1 MKMVSGKLCPS
12 GRLLAALW
20 LTFAVLAVAAA
31 QQTTTTATISGTVS
45 STKGG
50 PIANARVILTDRAT
64 AKTSAV
70 ATNADGKFTA
80 TGLVPSDYALR
91 IEVPHFVTNT
101 IQLTAHSGPATEADV
116 QLSPEPV
123 PGVVD
128 VRQIANLPFRN
139 SNFLQAA
146 SLQPGMQT
154 YDAGTL
160 SSAKAGFQALSAAG
174 SAGRVNPQLE
184 VDGLAA
190 QDQSAGSTTQN
201 LPLSAIEEF
210 KSGGVFADISDQLYS
225 PGALNFVTRSGGDS
239 LHGELS
245 GTYGNGKV
253 LSASLPGGSNRDWGR
268 QQYGGNVGGAVIPE
282 KLYFFADVQRN
293 KQDLANPV
301 LLGSPFTAIAPSGFT
316 LNEPFRDFETSDRL
330 DYKVSETTRAFYRFT
345 YDHNN
350 DTATLSQGPSLQPY
364 QSKTNTPANAV
375 GVDFNRGSFV
385 NSLRFEYL
393 KFKNVLGQ
401 PTTGAAIPVAPI
413 ITLNIGGGAT
423 AQCND
428 GSLFCSGPSPFASQ
442 QTQQSNFQFRYDG
455 SRVWNNH
462 NFHVGVAFDHIRA
475 GLFDSRYSLA
485 PALSDQSSTPLPAG
499 VFGSDGNPANPMNYP
514 VQWAFFG
521 NGQGFAS
528 EKSAFGMPGGG
539 FGDNQLEIYGGDTW
553 KLKRNVTVTYGVRWL
568 HDGGRNDGD
577 LAAIPALNSYGP
589 GLGGKIRQPNMN
601 FAPQIGAAWDPD
613 GQGKTI
619 IHVGAGLFYDNSLF
633 QNVALD
639 RPLRLAQGT
648 FNSTPAACVGGAPGE
663 IQWPSAGSPGSMIA
677 GGAGVVNANGTVSPT
692 WCGQSIGSAGPQ
704 AVALQTAYQSAVAAA
719 AGTNLNYMGNA
730 GAYAGPYVNGLS
742 LLAPNY
748 ETPRTFQ
755 VDVGLQHEL
764 WPGLIL
770 TADYV
775 RNVTTRNL
783 LGLDVNQGGAENTF
797 NITNATND
805 RDAAQSAAGCPI
817 GPGQVGCMVAKLGPA
832 GALSAYGAAG
842 IGGPGQ
848 VTGGAPCPFCA
859 FPGIHPTLG
868 VNVMNFPVG
877 RSVYSGELVSLR
889 QQFKAFARGVRGA
902 SFQVSYAHSR
912 YVSQSDNED
921 LTPVA
926 TDYANPD
933 RFTGPGAFDRTH
945 QISVAAHF
953 DLEKSFQLSFI
964 SHLLSPLPQTFRLQQ
979 NSGGAEVLVTD
990 WNGDG
995 SVGDIVPGSNVG
1007 TYMRNY
1013 FSASYLQTFITNY
1026 NTNVAGGA
1034 NPQTPAGQQLITAG
1048 VFSLPELEEM
1058 GGVQQPLAATVADP
1072 SGLGWLKTFDVRLG
1086 WQHKFGERFTVTPSI
1101 ALLNALN
1108 FANFD
1113 LAGNTQSGVLNFG
1126 ADSLSRWSTVLQP
1139 QGTVGGTSQ
1148 SGIAGRTNRASL
1160 QSGMNATGAP
1170 RSVEWGLK
1178 ISF

>member
-1 MKMVSGKLCPS
+1 MKMVSGNLCPS
-12 GRLLAALW
+12 RRLLAVLW
-20 LTFAVLAVAAA
+20 LSFAMFAVAAA
-31 QQTTTTATISGTVS
+31 AQEATTTATISGTVS

-50 PIANARVILTDRAT
+50 PIANAKVILTDKNT

-70 ATNADGKFTA
+70 TTDENGKFTA

-91 IEVPHFVTNT
+91 IEAPHFVTDT
-101 IQLTAHSGPATEADV
+101 VQLAAHAGPAAQVDV
-116 QLSPEPV
+116 QLSPEPI

-128 VRQIANLPFRN
+128 VRSIADLPFN
-139 SNFLQAA
+139 GGNFLQGA
-146 SLQPGMQT
+146 SIQPGMQP
-154 YDAGTL
+154 YDAGAL
-160 SSAKAGFQALSAAG
+160 DSAKSGFQGLSVAG
-174 SAGRVNPQLE
+174 PAGRTKPQIE
-184 VDGLAA
+184 VDGLTARNE
-190 QDQSAGSTTQN
+190 SAGSTTQN
-201 LPLSAIEEF
+201 IPLSAIEEF
-210 KSGGVFADISDQLYS
+210 KSGGVLAHAPDQLDS
-225 PGALNFVTRSGGDS
+225 PGAINFVTRSGGDS

-253 LSASLPGGSNRDWGR
+253 LSASLPGGGNRDWGR
-268 QQYGGNVGGAVIPE
+268 QQYGGNAGGAVIPG
-282 KLYFFADVQRN
+282 KLFFFADAQRN

-301 LLGSPFTAIAPSGFT
+301 LLGGPFSVIAPSGIT
-316 LNEPFRDFETSDRL
+316 INEPFREFETSDRL

-345 YDHNN
+345 YDQNN
-350 DTATLSQGPSLQPY
+350 DTATLGQGPSLQPY

-393 KFKNVLGQ
+393 KFKNVLSQ
-401 PTTGAAIPVAPI
+401 PPGPAVPAFPITTI
-413 ITLNIGGGAT
+413 NIGGGAT
-423 AQCND
+423 TQCND
-428 GSLFCSGPSPFASQ
+428 GSLFCSGPNPFASQ

-455 SRVWNNH
+455 SRVWNRH
-462 NFHVGVAFDHIRA
+462 NFHVGVGFDHIRA
-475 GLFDSRYSLA
+475 GLFDSRYSIA
-485 PALSDQSSTPLPAG
+485 PALSDQSSTVLPAG
-499 VFGSDGNPANPMNYP
+499 VFGSDGNPANPLSYP
-514 VQWAFFG
+514 VQWAFLG

-528 EKSAFGMPGGG
+528 EKSAFGMAGGG
-539 FGDNQLEIYGGDTW
+539 FGDNQFDIYGGDTW
-553 KLKRNVTVTYGVRWL
+553 KLKRNITVTYGVHWL
-568 HDGGRNDGD
+568 RDGGRNDTD

-589 GLGGKIRQPNMN
+589 GLGGKIRQPSMN
-601 FAPQIGAAWDPD
+601 FAPQLGAAWDPS
-613 GQGKTI
+613 GEGRTI
-619 IHVGAGLFYDNSLF
+619 IHGGAGLFYDASLF

-663 IQWPSAGSPGSMIA
+663 IQWPSAGSPGSAIA
-677 GGAGVVNANGTVSPT
+677 GGAGFVNANGTVSPT
-692 WCGQSIGSAGPQ
+692 WCGDSMGSAGPQ
-704 AVALQTAYQSAVAAA
+704 AVALQTAYQTAIAAA

-730 GAYAGPYVNGLS
+730 GSYAGPYVNGLS

-748 ETPRTFQ
+748 QTPRTLQ
-755 VDVGLQHEL
+755 MDVGLQHEL

-797 NITNATND
+797 NVTNATND
-805 RDAAQSAAGCPI
+805 RDAAQTAAGCPI

-832 GALSAYGAAG
+832 AALSAYGAAG

-859 FPGIHPTLG
+859 FPGIHPNLG

-877 RSVYSGELVSLR
+877 RSVYYGELVSLR
-889 QQFKAFARGVRGA
+889 QQMKSFTRGVRGA
-902 SFQVSYAHSR
+902 SFRVSYAHSR
-912 YVSQSDNED
+912 YVSQSDDED
-921 LTPVA
+921 LAPMA

-964 SHLLSPLPQTFRLQQ
+964 SHLLSPLPQTLRLQQ

-995 SVGDIVPGSNVG
+995 SVGDIVPGTNVG

-1026 NTNVAGGA
+1026 NTNVAGRA

-1072 SGLGWLKTFDVRLG
+1072 SGLGWLKTLDIRLG
-1086 WQHKFGERFTVTPSI
+1086 WQHKFGERFTVTPNV
-1101 ALLNALN
+1101 ALFNALN

-1126 ADSLSRWSTVLQP
+1126 AGSLSRWSTVLQP
-1139 QGTVGGTSQ
+1139 QGTVGGTSPA
-1148 SGIAGRTNRASL
+1148 GITARTNRASL
-1160 QSGMNATGAP
+1160 QSGMNAAGAP
-1170 RSVEWGLK
+1170 RSAVWGLK